1 MNKSKYE
8 KKYVKHYNY
17 SRGIRCNDIKPIE
30 RKFFK
35 YLMRQVDYEE
45 IQKYQTLET
54 VTLNRAVICY
64 CKLFAEKYNV
74 PIGQL
79 VYYLDKWNRR
89 GIYDYDTS
97 IGYGRFNLTKVFKG
111 ELEQYEIYR
120 EMMPSRTCR
129 FINNA
134 LLTEKNNN
142 TADTNKYIAMDGVT
156 YYLLLN
162 K

>member
-17 SRGIRCNDIKPIE
+17 SGGIRCNDIKPIE

-45 IQKYQTLET
+45 IQKYQTLEV

-64 CKLFAEKYNV
+64 CKSVAEKYNV
-74 PIGQL
+74 PIGQF
-79 VYYLDKWNRR
+79 VYYLDECERR
-89 GIYDYDTS
+89 GIYAYDTS

-134 LLTEKNNN
+134 LLTEKNNK
-142 TADTNKYIAMDGVT
+142 TADINKYIAMDGVT

>member
-74 PIGQL
+74 PLGQL
-79 VYYLDKWNRR
+79 AYYLDKWDRR

-97 IGYGRFNLTKVFKG
+97 MGYGRFNLTKVFNYSPISK
-111 ELEQYEIYR
+111 
-120 EMMPSRTCR
+120 
-129 FINNA
+129 
-134 LLTEKNNN
+134 
-142 TADTNKYIAMDGVT
+142 NKY
-156 YYLLLN
+156 
-162 K
+162 